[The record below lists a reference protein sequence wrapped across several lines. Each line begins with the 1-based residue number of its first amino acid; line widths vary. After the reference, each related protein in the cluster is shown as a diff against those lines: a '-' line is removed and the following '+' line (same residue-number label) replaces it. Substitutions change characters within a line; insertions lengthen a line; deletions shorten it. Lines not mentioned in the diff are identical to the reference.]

1 MGVTNVYAEI
11 LKSERDENGDLIV
24 TGRATS
30 DDLDGDQQRCD
41 PTWLKTAM
49 PEWFKFGNVREQHG
63 KNAAG
68 VAETLENDGN
78 AWIVT
83 TRVTDPIA
91 AHKVETK
98 TYKGYS
104 IGIKD
109 ARVVKDAAAPN
120 GRIINGRIVEISLVD
135 RPCNP
140 TCTLELAKA
149 ATPGMKVKGSDLDR
163 ERMLVKSEKL
173 VDYPENVDAEPVE
186 DLDKEVEITEDDL
199 VKFEEFVAEKRDV
212 PEAERKQLADKGQAL
227 PDGSFPVASVSD
239 LKNAIRAIGR
249 AKDPA
254 KAKAHIKR
262 RAKALGKPELIP
274 DSWKDESADAEKALH
289 DSSDLAAIRQGLVG
303 CIQAELDELCN
314 GEDEAWDIQQLMES
328 LCTFLC
334 WWEGEALE
342 GETESPNMEASNVT
356 HVTMSD
362 DGEKEKTETVDVNK
376 ADEVD
381 RFKELE
387 DKFTKSL
394 EASQERYKALEAE
407 LNKVKALPVPG
418 GPVLTKTQVDVR
430 ATRVREAQSAQADH
444 YEHLAKTVN
453 DRELSSGYLE
463 LARMA
468 RNAL

>member
-1 MGVTNVYAEI
+1 MGVTNVFAEI

-83 TRVTDPIA
+83 TRVTDPVA

-120 GRIINGRIVEISLVD
+120 GRIVNGRIVEISLVD

-173 VDYPENVDAEPVE
+173 VDYPENADTELVV
-186 DLDKEVEITEDDL
+186 DLDKEIEITDEDL
-199 VKFEEFVAEKRDV
+199 LKFEEVVTEKRDV
-212 PEAERKQLADKGQAL
+212 SEAERKKLADKGQAL
-227 PDGSFPVASVSD
+227 PDGSFPVASVQD

-274 DSWKDESADAEKALH
+274 DSWKDESADTEKSVH
-289 DSSDLAAIRQGLVG
+289 DSSELAAIRQGLVC

-334 WWEGEALE
+334 WWEGEAME
-342 GETESPNMEASNVT
+342 GETESPNMETSNVT

-362 DGEKEKTETVDVNK
+362 DGEKEKTETVDVIK

-418 GPVLTKTQVDVR
+418 GPVLTKTQADAKVS
-430 ATRVREAQSAQADH
+430 AVRETQLNKADH
-444 YEHLAKTVN
+444 YEQLASRVN
-453 DRELSSGYLE
+453 DRELAAGYRE
-463 LARMA
+463 LARDA